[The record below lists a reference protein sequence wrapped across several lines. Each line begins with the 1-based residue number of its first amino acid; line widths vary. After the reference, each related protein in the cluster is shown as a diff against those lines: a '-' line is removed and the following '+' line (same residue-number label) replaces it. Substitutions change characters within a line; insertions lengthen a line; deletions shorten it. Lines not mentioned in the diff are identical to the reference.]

1 MISGKKRFMLLLSIL
16 MVCLLCGCTANSSSG
31 QKTDQTP
38 EQENSEMTKEIAES
52 VIQSETI
59 SEAESGV
66 ATIPDTE
73 VGTETE
79 SSTTTESDTETE
91 SSTAT
96 ESDTETAADS
106 YGPVKVSE
114 LDYDSFQDR
123 MTAEEWEGLQ
133 MYFPVLR
140 ENAAFELAGNYEE
153 LNRDG
158 KPVENGE
165 YVLFYRYTFQK
176 MTDIDSYVGQYAGD
190 GIEEMLVQNVQVTDL
205 DGDSVQELILQWTPV
220 GDYLI
225 LHLEKEAFYGWE
237 IMLRGFEALQTN
249 GAFIGSGGAGANK
262 WLTLQ
267 FDHGSWQEEVLAE
280 EDWGEYYLRGEKVDE
295 AAFHKQVD
303 SYWTEYV
310 TEYEPKQRTDH

>member
-16 MVCLLCGCTANSSSG
+16 MVCLLCGCTANSSNG
-31 QKTDQTP
+31 QKIDQTQ
-38 EQENSEMTKEIAES
+38 EQENSEMTKEIVES
-52 VIQSETI
+52 VVQSETI
-59 SEAESGV
+59 SETESGA

-73 VGTETE
+73 LG
-79 SSTTTESDTETE
+79 TETE

-133 MYFPVLR
+133 LYFPVLR

-165 YVLFYRYTFQK
+165 YALFYRYTFQK

-190 GIEEMLVQNVQVTDL
+190 GIDEMLVQNVQVTDL
-205 DGDSVQELILQWTPV
+205 NGDGVQELILQWTPV

-225 LHLEKEAFYGWE
+225 LHREEEAFYGWE

-249 GAFIGSGGAGANK
+249 GVFIGSGGAGANK
-262 WLTLQ
+262 WMTLQ

-280 EDWGEYYLRGEKVDE
+280 EDWGEYYLHGEPVTED
-295 AAFHKQVD
+295 AFCDQVD

-310 TEYEPKQRTDH
+310 TEYEPKQRTDE

>member
-1 MISGKKRFMLLLSIL
+1 MISVKKRFMLLLSIM

-59 SEAESGV
+59 SEAESGA

-73 VGTETE
+73 LG
-79 SSTTTESDTETE
+79 TETE

-96 ESDTETAADS
+96 ESDIETATDS

-140 ENAAFELAGNYEE
+140 ENVAFELAGNYEE

-225 LHLEKEAFYGWE
+225 LHREEEAFYGWE

-249 GAFIGSGGAGANK
+249 GVFIGSGGAGANK

-303 SYWTEYV
+303 SYWTEDV

>member
-31 QKTDQTP
+31 QKTDQTQ

-52 VIQSETI
+52 VVQLETI
-59 SEAESGV
+59 SETESGA

-79 SSTTTESDTETE
+79 SST
-91 SSTAT
+91 AT
-96 ESDTETAADS
+96 ESDIETATDS

-133 MYFPVLR
+133 LYFPVLR

-165 YVLFYRYTFQK
+165 YALFYRYTFQK
-176 MTDIDSYVGQYAGD
+176 MTDIDSYVDQYADD
-190 GIEEMLVQNVQVTDL
+190 GIEEMLVQNVQVIDL
-205 DGDSVQELILQWTPV
+205 DGDGVQELILQWTPV

-237 IMLRGFEALQTN
+237 IMLRGFETLQTN
-249 GAFIGSGGAGANK
+249 GIFIGSGGAGANK

-310 TEYEPKQRTDH
+310 TEYESKQRTDR

>member
-1 MISGKKRFMLLLSIL
+1 MISGKKRFMLLLLIL
-16 MVCLLCGCTANSSSG
+16 MVCLLCGCTANSSRG
-31 QKTDQTP
+31 QKTDQTLD
-38 EQENSEMTKEIAES
+38 QENSERTKEIAKS
-52 VIQSETI
+52 VVQSETI
-59 SEAESGV
+59 SETESGA
-66 ATIPDTE
+66 ATILDTE
-73 VGTETE
+73 LG
-79 SSTTTESDTETE
+79 TETE

-106 YGPVKVSE
+106 YGSVKVSE

-165 YVLFYRYTFQK
+165 YALFYRYTFQK
-176 MTDIDSYVGQYAGD
+176 MTDIDSYVDQYADD
-190 GIEEMLVQNVQVTDL
+190 GIEEMLVQNVQVIDL
-205 DGDSVQELILQWTPV
+205 DGDGVQELILQWTPV

-249 GAFIGSGGAGANK
+249 GVYIGSSGAGANQ

-267 FDHGSWQEEVLAE
+267 FDHGGWREEVLAE
-280 EDWGEYYLRGEKVDE
+280 EDWGEYYLHGEPVTEDVFCE
-295 AAFHKQVD
+295 QVD

-310 TEYEPKQRTDH
+310 TEYEPKQRTDE

>member
-1 MISGKKRFMLLLSIL
+1 MISGKKRFMLLLLIL
-16 MVCLLCGCTANSSSG
+16 MVYLLCGCTANSSRG
-31 QKTDQTP
+31 QKTDQTLD
-38 EQENSEMTKEIAES
+38 QENSERTKEIAES
-52 VIQSETI
+52 VVQSETI
-59 SEAESGV
+59 SETESGA

-73 VGTETE
+73 LG
-79 SSTTTESDTETE
+79 TETE

-165 YVLFYRYTFQK
+165 YALFYRYTFQK
-176 MTDIDSYVGQYAGD
+176 MTDIDSYVDQYADD
-190 GIEEMLVQNVQVTDL
+190 GIEEMLVQNVQVIDL
-205 DGDSVQELILQWTPV
+205 DGDGVQELILQWTPV

-225 LHLEKEAFYGWE
+225 LHCEKEAFYGWE

-249 GAFIGSGGAGANK
+249 GVYIGSSGAGANQ

-267 FDHGSWQEEVLAE
+267 FDHGGWREEVLAE
-280 EDWGEYYLRGEKVDE
+280 EDWGEYYLHGEPVTEDVFCE
-295 AAFHKQVD
+295 QVD

-310 TEYEPKQRTDH
+310 TEYEPKQRTDE

>member
-31 QKTDQTP
+31 QKTDQTQ

-52 VIQSETI
+52 VVQLETI
-59 SEAESGV
+59 SETESGA

-79 SSTTTESDTETE
+79 SST
-91 SSTAT
+91 AT
-96 ESDTETAADS
+96 ESDIETATDS

-133 MYFPVLR
+133 LYFPVLR

-165 YVLFYRYTFQK
+165 YALFYRYTFQK
-176 MTDIDSYVGQYAGD
+176 MTDIDSYVDQYADD
-190 GIEEMLVQNVQVTDL
+190 GIEEMLVQNVQVIDL
-205 DGDSVQELILQWTPV
+205 DGDGVQELILQWTPV

-249 GAFIGSGGAGANK
+249 GVFIGSGGAGANK
-262 WLTLQ
+262 WMTLQ

-310 TEYEPKQRTDH
+310 TEYESKQRTDR